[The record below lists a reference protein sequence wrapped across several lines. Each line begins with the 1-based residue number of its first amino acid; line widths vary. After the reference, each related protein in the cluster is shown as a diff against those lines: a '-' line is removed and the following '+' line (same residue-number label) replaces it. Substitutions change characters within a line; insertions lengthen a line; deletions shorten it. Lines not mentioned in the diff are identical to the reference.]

1 MTRLI
6 NFFNE
11 VKFEMGKVS
20 WPSWDELKNSTYIVL
35 NLSLILIIFLFF
47 VDLILARIISYI
59 L

>member
-1 MTRLI
+1 MTRLL

-47 VDLILARIISYI
+47 VDLILTRIISYI

>member
-47 VDLILARIISYI
+47 VDLILTRIISYI

>member
-1 MTRLI
+1 MTRLT

-47 VDLILARIISYI
+47 IDLVLTRIISYI

>member
-1 MTRLI
+1 MTRLT